1 MATARKRGDSWRCL
15 AYIGTVD
22 GKRKYKSFTAATKQE
37 AEQLAANYERQAG
50 KAVTV
55 RDAILKYIE
64 LKEAV
69 LSPSTITCYK
79 SYEKNRFDDIG
90 DKNVSDLTDRDVQK
104 WISDMT
110 KDGKSPKYI
119 RNVYGLLSSA
129 VRLQMPQKAIR
140 GTLPTKAKKY
150 SYVPTAAEIWQI
162 MPYLDEEMQIAAQL
176 AAFCSLRI
184 GEICALTSADL
195 HGNEITINKALARS
209 SSGEY
214 VLKQPKTA
222 GSTRT
227 VTVPSFLLEK
237 MQKVEGKYI
246 HRSPM
251 MVSNNFHK
259 VARRNGFQFRFH
271 DLRHFFASELAKS
284 MPLAVVE
291 RMGGWSPGSPV
302 LRQIYIGAQE
312 AEMQKNMAAATAI
325 FEKMQPQM
333 QPCS

>member
-1 MATARKRGDSWRCL
+1 M
-15 AYIGTVD
+15 AYIGVVD
-22 GKRKYKSFTAATKQE
+22 GKRKYKSCTGRTKQE

-50 KAVTV
+50 EDLTV
-55 RDAILKYIE
+55 LETILKYID

-69 LSPSTITCYK
+69 LSPSTILCYR
-79 SYEKNRFDDIG
+79 SYARNCFDSIG
-90 DKNVSDLTDRDVQK
+90 GRKVSDLKDREVQA
-104 WISDMT
+104 WISSMT
-110 KDGKSPKYI
+110 RAGKSPKDI

-129 VRLQMPQKAIR
+129 VRLPMPQKAIR

-150 SYVPTAAEIWQI
+150 SYVPTAAEIWQL

-184 GEICALTSADL
+184 GEICALTSEDL
-195 HGNEITINKALARS
+195 HGNMISVTKAYARNS
-209 SSGEY
+209 HGRY

-222 GSTRT
+222 GSVRT

-237 MQKVEGKYI
+237 LSKIDGKFVR
-246 HRSPM
+246 RSPL
-251 MVSNNFHK
+251 MVSNNFHR
-259 VARRNGFQFRFH
+259 VAKRNGFPFRFH

-325 FEKMQPQM
+325 FEKMQPSR
-333 QPCS
+333 QPYF

>member
-22 GKRKYKSFTAATKQE
+22 GKRKYKSFTAGTKQE
-37 AEQLAANYERQAG
+37 AEQLAANYERQAEQ
-50 KAVTV
+50 AVTV

-79 SYEKNRFDDIG
+79 SYEKNRFDSIG
-90 DKNVSDLTDRDVQK
+90 DKKVSDLTDRDVQR

-162 MPYLDEEMQIAAQL
+162 MPHLDEEMQIATQL

-195 HGNEITINKALARS
+195 HGNEITITKALARS
-209 SSGEY
+209 SSGKY

-237 MQKVEGKYI
+237 MQKVEGPYV

-312 AEMQKNMAAATAI
+312 AEMKKNMAAATAI

-333 QPCS
+333 QPYS